1 MKRQWIPPSKVKEQQ
16 MYGGSWAW
24 VALQGASL
32 REGLRHWVKAAVG
45 PLVLPVVL
53 LLTSTALAQEVVQAS
68 AYAQLPPGKQIVKV
82 RFAGDYLE
90 IDQLAQALRAEI
102 LRQEHPFLFLQID
115 NAQLPELQRRGY
127 QPELVDPQD
136 FFTQV
141 VRTEPPNDEH
151 IERVRG
157 IGGELIQR
165 EAEFAVFRL
174 TLRQLDTLRREN
186 IPFRPIQEG
195 DLVPRFVSITAPD
208 VAAVRLIVSVGV
220 DIFEGREGVIL
231 GRAFDGQIGTLRRHG
246 LKVEPASRPFG
257 PQP

>member
-1 MKRQWIPPSKVKEQQ
+1 MKRQGIPPLKVKEQQ
-16 MYGGSWAW
+16 MYGGSRAC
-24 VALQGASL
+24 VALHGSSL
-32 REGLRHWVKAAVG
+32 REELRHWVKATVG
-45 PLVLPVVL
+45 PLVLPVAL
-53 LLTSTALAQEVVQAS
+53 LLTSTALAQEVVQAG
-68 AYAQLPPGKQIVKV
+68 AYAQLPPGKQIVKI

-90 IDQLAQALRAEI
+90 IDQLAEALRAEI
-102 LRQEHPFLFLQID
+102 LRQERPFLFLQID
-115 NAQLPELQRRGY
+115 NAQLPELRRRGH

-136 FFTQV
+136 FFTRL

-151 IERVRG
+151 IKRVRE

-195 DLVPRFVSITAPD
+195 DLVPRFVNITAPD
-208 VAAVRLIVSVGV
+208 AAAVQLIVSVGV
-220 DIFEGREGVIL
+220 DIFEAREGVIL
-231 GRAFDGQIGTLRRHG
+231 GRAFDGQIDTLRQHG
-246 LKVEPASRPFG
+246 LKVELASRPFG